1 MLDSLVVF
9 ATQKANDFSS
19 GAVTTIDREI
29 IRFFN
34 QLWGSNGWGNFLLS
48 LISIVLWRIS
58 GRMPQA
64 FCISRSRNNI
74 FASCL
79 WNPSNTACQWKSK

>member
-1 MLDSLVVF
+1 MLNSLVVF

-34 QLWGSNGWGNFLLS
+34 QLWDSNGWGNFLLS
-48 LISIVLWRIS
+48 QYSTKF
-58 GRMPQA
+58 GFYTYMPA
-64 FCISRSRNNI
+64 VSVPRNT
-74 FASCL
+74 
-79 WNPSNTACQWKSK
+79 NTLGWKL

>member
-34 QLWGSNGWGNFLLS
+34 LLINYGTQMVGETS
-48 LISIVLWRIS
+48 YF
-58 GRMPQA
+58 P
-64 FCISRSRNNI
+64 
-74 FASCL
+74 
-79 WNPSNTACQWKSK
+79 

>member
-1 MLDSLVVF
+1 MLNSLVVF

-34 QLWGSNGWGNFLLS
+34 QLFLTFLNLNSSMYNSCRNYWLS
-48 LISIVLWRIS
+48 KRS
-58 GRMPQA
+58 
-64 FCISRSRNNI
+64 SR
-74 FASCL
+74 
-79 WNPSNTACQWKSK
+79 T